1 MTGRSTSIC
10 PEAAAAATSDMTPP
24 FPLPRRPAGEEL
36 RVNEPGADAGSI
48 GRPERRPGTEP
59 RAGAELRPGTEPRPG
74 PEPRVDDEPSAHLP
88 GDPSEPHAVV
98 EEQMVDELE
107 AMLRP
112 PALEMAPYPP
122 KAIVLASGEVMVVRP
137 ALVDEVDTILH
148 WIQPLTWL
156 HRDFYDIVA
165 ARLFAE
171 LLGWKVHRVR
181 DEYCLVGAIDGV
193 LAGIVNGRM
202 FDRAHGISYH
212 TLALRRGLRIGAH
225 LFASKMEHH
234 IEYLGQDE
242 VWIVAESPIG
252 HRRWMIEYPLDP
264 KFEIQHELG
273 GASSWVLTRETY
285 FRAKPR
291 LVSGSRPVSDELLR
305 ASYPIR
311 EPDLRTMLVQV
322 EDTLE
327 ARI

>member
-1 MTGRSTSIC
+1 
-10 PEAAAAATSDMTPP
+10 
-24 FPLPRRPAGEEL
+24 
-36 RVNEPGADAGSI
+36 
-48 GRPERRPGTEP
+48 
-59 RAGAELRPGTEPRPG
+59 
-74 PEPRVDDEPSAHLP
+74 
-88 GDPSEPHAVV
+88 V
-98 EEQMVDELE
+98 EEQMIDELE

-112 PALEMAPYPP
+112 PALQMEPYPP
-122 KAIVLASGEVMVVRP
+122 KAITLASGEIMVVRQ
-137 ALVDEVDTILH
+137 ASVDEVDTMLQI
-148 WIQPLTWL
+148 IQPLSWL

-165 ARLFAE
+165 SRLFAE

-181 DEYCLVGAIDGV
+181 NEYCLVGVVDGV

-202 FDRAHGISYH
+202 FDEAHGISYH
-212 TLALRRGLRIGAH
+212 TLALKRGLRIGAH

-273 GASSWVLTRETY
+273 GAPSWVLTRDTY
-285 FRAKPR
+285 LKAKSR
-291 LVSGSRPVSDELLR
+291 LVSGTRPVSDELLAR
-305 ASYPIR
+305 SYPIR
-311 EPDLRTMLVQV
+311 EPDLRVMLVQV

-327 ARI
+327 ARL